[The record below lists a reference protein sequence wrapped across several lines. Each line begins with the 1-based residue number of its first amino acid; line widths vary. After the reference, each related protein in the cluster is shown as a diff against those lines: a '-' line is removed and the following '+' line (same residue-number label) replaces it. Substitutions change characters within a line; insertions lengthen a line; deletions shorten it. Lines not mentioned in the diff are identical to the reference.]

1 MYLQLQKWLKS
12 LEILYKFINF
22 PMHVQFQTR
31 ANLFRNSLS
40 NIVNFPL
47 VQARNDKLSGG
58 QDISRRRQQK
68 TQEYEDESILII
80 KLSITYTS
88 RILILKSKQLI
99 RNIRPTNNN

>member
-1 MYLQLQKWLKS
+1 M
-12 LEILYKFINF
+12 NF

-68 TQEYEDESILII
+68 TQEYEDESI
-80 KLSITYTS
+80 KLSITNTS

>member
-1 MYLQLQKWLKS
+1 
-12 LEILYKFINF
+12 
-22 PMHVQFQTR
+22 MHVQFQTR

-68 TQEYEDESILII
+68 TQEYEDDSNLII
-80 KLSITYTS
+80 KLKITYTF
-88 RILILKSKQLI
+88 RVLVLKSKQLVQ
-99 RNIRPTNNN
+99 NIWPTNNN